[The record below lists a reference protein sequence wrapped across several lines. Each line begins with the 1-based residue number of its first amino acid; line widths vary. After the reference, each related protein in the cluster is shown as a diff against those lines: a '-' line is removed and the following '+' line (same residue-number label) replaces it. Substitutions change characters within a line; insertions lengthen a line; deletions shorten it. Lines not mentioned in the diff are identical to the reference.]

1 MREHA
6 RARADAGIRCRET
19 ALSIRRA
26 AELGLCHSLS
36 QAHRHTTAWHGEH
49 AAILRS
55 VPPDPASLSG

>member
-55 VPPDPASLSG
+55 VPPDPASFSG